1 LKAERWLVVSLILV
15 MSAAGAGPTSYA
27 GQASQASQAGRAA
40 PSCAVATEPP
50 GPLTPTTVDTIEQ
63 AYYCVLDHYY
73 SGPAL
78 DDRLLLTAAFVGFT
92 RELQRRGIEQS
103 DATMPALTGN
113 REGDWAAFSTVY
125 RRVTDRVPADPD
137 LRQGLADA
145 AMNAML
151 AGLNDNHVRWM
162 RPVNPPDAKPGD
174 AYGIGVGLSGTQ
186 GAQADPV
193 ATAPLFVTSVAADSP
208 AARQGVMAG
217 DVIVSANGV
226 PPFVN
231 NVLSTGVLQWIN
243 QRYPQ
248 SQPVKLTLN
257 RPATGRTWTA
267 TLKPELFAGA
277 PPAVTSKLAGDIA
290 YVTLPVFFPGV
301 ADQVLQAIT
310 KWSAGKTLRG
320 VVIDVRGNGGGSPD
334 EVNKLLGA
342 FVHGK
347 ITAYHCDLAGAC
359 VDSRTDDTVP
369 LLKLPLVTLTDRGC
383 GSACE
388 HFSAAVKD
396 LRIGSLVGT
405 RTAGLVSGPANGYVL
420 SDNSLLVVPSY
431 HHLGADHEM
440 VDGIGVAPDH
450 YVAQTAHDR
459 STGRDPVLAKAL
471 SLF

>member
-1 LKAERWLVVSLILV
+1 LKARRWLVLSLILV
-15 MSAAGAGPTSYA
+15 VSAAGVGATSYA
-27 GQASQASQAGRAA
+27 GQADRAA

-73 SGPAL
+73 SGPTL

-92 RELQRRGIEQS
+92 RELQRRGVEQS

-113 REGDWAAFSTVY
+113 REGDWAAFRTVY
-125 RRVTDRVPADPD
+125 ERVTERFPADPD

-151 AGLNDNHVRWM
+151 AGLNDNHARWM

-174 AYGIGVGLSGTQ
+174 AYGLGVGLSGTQ

-193 ATAPLFVTSVAADSP
+193 ATAPLFVTSVSAGSP
-208 AARQGVMAG
+208 AERQGVLAG
-217 DVIVSANGV
+217 DVIVSVNEVPPFANGV
-226 PPFVN
+226 
-231 NVLSTGVLQWIN
+231 LSAGVLQWIN

-248 SQPVKLTLN
+248 SRQVKLTLN
-257 RPATGRTWTA
+257 RPATGRTWTV
-267 TLKPELFAGA
+267 TLKPALFAAA
-277 PPAVTSKLAGDIA
+277 PPAVTSKLVGDIA
-290 YVTLPVFFPGV
+290 YVTLPVFFPGA
-301 ADQVLQAIT
+301 ADQVLQAIAN
-310 KWSAGKTLRG
+310 SGAGKTLRG

-359 VDSRTDDTVP
+359 VDSRTDDTVA
-369 LLKLPLVTLTDRGC
+369 LLNLPLVTLTDRSC

-420 SDNSLLVVPSY
+420 SDNSLLVLPSY
-431 HHLGADHEM
+431 HHLGANHEM

-450 YVAQTAHDR
+450 YVEQTAHDR
-459 STGRDPVLAKAL
+459 STGRDPALTKAL
-471 SLF
+471 ALF